1 MYYFCRKFKINTIP
15 FMKMNSIMT
24 FNNKKALLIKNSIM
38 LLFIGLLTFTTTVF
52 ATVVPMNAKSAVLVT
67 TTWNGTSWNNG
78 VPTLTS
84 DAVIAGN
91 YSSVGALEANTLAV
105 NNNAVVVINAGNTVT
120 LNGALTVVSG
130 SFTLNS
136 NASLI
141 QLQANAVNTGNII
154 VKRISSPLKRLD
166 YTLWSSPVANQNVQA
181 FSPATISNR
190 FNIYNPVTNAFEPL
204 ANPEL
209 TVFNSAV
216 GYLIRVPNTHPDT
229 IPTSWTGTFT
239 GVPNNGTFTVPV
251 TTNAYHAV
259 GNPYPSALDADQ
271 FITANGITEALYFW
285 RKTNNGVNG
294 SYATYTLAGG
304 VGCDL
309 NDLSN
314 PLRYTPNGT
323 IQVGQGFVTKA
334 TTSSFAFTNAM
345 RVADTRNQFLRVNEN
360 RSRIWLNLTNT
371 SGLYNQMMVAYM
383 PNATAGV
390 DLAMDGKFFNDNTT
404 ALNSY
409 LNGEEYAIQAK
420 GLPFVQTDVVPL
432 TFKVQ
437 SAGSYTITLASFDG
451 LFIPADQRVLL
462 KDNLTNAVQDLKA
475 GSYTFEASAGFYP
488 TRFEIRY
495 SNALATVQNIFN
507 DQDVVVIPQDQK
519 LLIQTGTIPM
529 DTVSVYDISGKLL
542 FTKNNINANTT
553 SIALGDTHQVVLLK
567 ITSNDKQ
574 SVVKKVML

>member
-1 MYYFCRKFKINTIP
+1 
-15 FMKMNSIMT
+15 MKMNSIMT
-24 FNNKKALLIKNSIM
+24 FNNKKAKLRKSSMM

-52 ATVVPMNAKSAVLVT
+52 ATVMPTCAKTAVLIT
-67 TTWNGTSWNNG
+67 TTWNGTVWSNG
-78 VPTLTS
+78 VPTLTT

-91 YSSVGALEANTLAV
+91 YTSTAALEANTLTV
-105 NNNAVVVINAGNTVT
+105 NTNAVVVIASGHTVT

-141 QLQANAVNTGNII
+141 QLQPNAVNTGNII
-154 VKRISSPLKRLD
+154 VKRISSPLMRLD
-166 YTLWSSPVANQNVQA
+166 YTLWSSPVTNQNLQA
-181 FSPATISNR
+181 FSPATLSNR
-190 FNIYNPVTNAFEPL
+190 FNVYNPVTNAFEPL

-209 TVFNSAV
+209 TIFNSGV
-216 GYLIRVPNTHPDT
+216 GYLIRVPNTHPVT
-229 IPTSWTGTFT
+229 TPTTWSGAFT

-251 TTNAYHAV
+251 TTNTYNAI
-259 GNPYPSALDADQ
+259 GNPYPSPIDADQ

-334 TTSSFAFTNAM
+334 TTSSFTFTNAM
-345 RVADTRNQFLRVNEN
+345 RVADTRGQFLRVNEN

-371 SGLYNQMMVAYM
+371 TGLYNQMMVAYM

-390 DLAMDGKFFNDNTT
+390 DLALDGKFFNDNTT
-404 ALNSY
+404 ALNSL

-432 TFKVQ
+432 AFKVQ

-451 LFIPADQRVLL
+451 LFVPADQRVLL
-462 KDNLTNAVQDLKA
+462 KDNWTNAVQDLKA
-475 GSYTFEASAGFYP
+475 GSYTFEASAGVYNS
-488 TRFEIRY
+488 RFEIQY
-495 SNALATVQNIFN
+495 ANTLATTQNVFTAT
-507 DQDVVVIPQDQK
+507 DVVVIPQDQK
-519 LLIQTGTIPM
+519 LLIESGTVPM
-529 DTVSVYDISGKLL
+529 DSIAVYDINGKVL
-542 FTKNNINANTT
+542 FTKNDINATT
-553 SIALGDTHQVVLLK
+553 TTIPLGVTHQVVLLK

-574 SVVKKVML
+574 SVVKKIML

>member
-52 ATVVPMNAKSAVLVT
+52 ATVVPMNANSAVLVT

-84 DAVIAGN
+84 DAVIVGN
-91 YSSVGALEANTLAV
+91 YTSSGILVANTLTV

-154 VKRISSPLKRLD
+154 VKRVSSPLKRLD

-190 FNIYNPVTNAFEPL
+190 FNIYNSVTNAFEPL

-209 TVFNSAV
+209 NVFNSAV

-239 GVPNNGTFTVPV
+239 GVPNNGTFTIPV
-251 TTNAYHAV
+251 TTNTYNAV
-259 GNPYPSALDADQ
+259 GNPYPSAIDADQ

-334 TTSSFAFTNAM
+334 TTSSFTFTNAM

-371 SGLYNQMMVAYM
+371 SGLYHQMMVAYM

-409 LNGEEYAIQAK
+409 LNGEEYAIHAK

-475 GSYTFEASAGFYP
+475 GSYTFEASAGVYP

-495 SNALATVQNIFN
+495 ANALATTQNVFN
-507 DQDVVVIPQDQK
+507 GNDVVVTLQDQK
-519 LLIQTGTIPM
+519 LLIETGTVPM
-529 DTVSVYDISGKLL
+529 DTVLVYDISGKLL
-542 FTKNNINANTT
+542 LTKSKINATTT
-553 SIALGDTHQVVLLK
+553 SIAVGVTHQVMLLK
-567 ITSNDKQ
+567 ITSSQNQ

>member
-1 MYYFCRKFKINTIP
+1 
-15 FMKMNSIMT
+15 MKMNSIMT

-52 ATVVPMNAKSAVLVT
+52 ATVVPMNANSAVLVT

-84 DAVIAGN
+84 DAVIVGN
-91 YSSVGALEANTLAV
+91 YTSSGILVANTLTV

-154 VKRISSPLKRLD
+154 VKRVSSPLKRLD

-190 FNIYNPVTNAFEPL
+190 FNIYNSVTNAFEPL

-209 TVFNSAV
+209 NVFNSAV

-239 GVPNNGTFTVPV
+239 GVPNNGTFTIPV
-251 TTNAYHAV
+251 TTNTYNAV
-259 GNPYPSALDADQ
+259 GNPYPSAIDADQ

-334 TTSSFAFTNAM
+334 TTSSFTFTNAM

-383 PNATAGV
+383 PNATSGI

-404 ALNSY
+404 SLNSF
-409 LNGEEYAIQAK
+409 LNNEEYAIQAK
-420 GLPFVQTDVVPL
+420 GLPFVQTDIVPL

-475 GSYTFEASAGFYP
+475 GSYTFEASAGVYP

-495 SNALATVQNIFN
+495 ANTLATTQNVFTATA
-507 DQDVVVIPQDQK
+507 VVVIPQDQK
-519 LLIQTGTIPM
+519 LLIETGTVPM

-542 FTKNNINANTT
+542 LTKSKINATTT
-553 SIALGDTHQVVLLK
+553 SIAVGVTHQVVLLK
-567 ITSNDKQ
+567 ITSSQNQ

>member
-1 MYYFCRKFKINTIP
+1 
-15 FMKMNSIMT
+15 MT

-52 ATVVPMNAKSAVLVT
+52 ATVVPMNANSAVLVT

-84 DAVIAGN
+84 DAVIVGN
-91 YSSVGALEANTLAV
+91 YTSSGILVANTLTV

-154 VKRISSPLKRLD
+154 VKRVSSPLKRLD

-190 FNIYNPVTNAFEPL
+190 FNIYNSVTNAFEPL

-209 TVFNSAV
+209 NVFNSAV

-239 GVPNNGTFTVPV
+239 GVPNNGTFTIPV
-251 TTNAYHAV
+251 TTNTYNAV
-259 GNPYPSALDADQ
+259 GNPYPSAIDADQ

-334 TTSSFAFTNAM
+334 TTSSFTFTNAM

-371 SGLYNQMMVAYM
+371 SGLYHQMMVAYM

-409 LNGEEYAIQAK
+409 LNGEEYAIHAK

-475 GSYTFEASAGFYP
+475 GSYTFEASAGVYP

-495 SNALATVQNIFN
+495 ANALATTQNVFN
-507 DQDVVVIPQDQK
+507 GNDVVVTLQDQK
-519 LLIQTGTIPM
+519 LLIETGTVPM
-529 DTVSVYDISGKLL
+529 DTVLVYDISGKLL
-542 FTKNNINANTT
+542 LTKSKINATTT
-553 SIALGDTHQVVLLK
+553 SIAVGVTHQVMLLK
-567 ITSNDKQ
+567 ITSSQNQ

>member
-1 MYYFCRKFKINTIP
+1 
-15 FMKMNSIMT
+15 MKMNSIMT
-24 FNNKKALLIKNSIM
+24 FNNKKAKLRKSGMM
-38 LLFIGLLTFTTTVF
+38 LLLIGLLTFTTTVF
-52 ATVVPMNAKSAVLVT
+52 ATVIPTYAKTAVLIT
-67 TTWNGTSWNNG
+67 TTWNGTAWSNG
-78 VPTLTS
+78 APTLTT

-91 YSSVGALEANTLAV
+91 YTSTAALEANTLTV
-105 NNNAVVVINAGNTVT
+105 NTNAVVVIASGHTVT

-141 QLQANAVNTGNII
+141 QLQPNVVNTGNII
-154 VKRISSPLKRLD
+154 VKRISSPLMRLD
-166 YTLWSSPVANQNVQA
+166 YTLWSSPVANQNLQA
-181 FSPATISNR
+181 FSPATVSNR

-209 TVFNSAV
+209 TVFNSGV
-216 GYLIRVPNTHPDT
+216 GYLIRVPNTHPVT
-229 IPTSWTGTFT
+229 TPTTWSGAFT

-251 TTNAYHAV
+251 TTNTYNAV
-259 GNPYPSALDADQ
+259 GNPYPSPIDADQ

-334 TTSSFAFTNAM
+334 TTTSFTFTNAM
-345 RVADTRNQFLRVNEN
+345 RVADTRGQFLRVNEN

-371 SGLYNQMMVAYM
+371 TGLYNQMMVAYM

-404 ALNSY
+404 ALNSL

-420 GLPFVQTDVVPL
+420 GLPFVQTDVLPL
-432 TFKVQ
+432 AFKVQ

-451 LFIPADQRVLL
+451 LFVPADQRVLL
-462 KDNLTNAVQDLKA
+462 KDNWTNAVQDLKA
-475 GSYTFEASAGFYP
+475 GSYTFEASAGIYNS
-488 TRFEIRY
+488 RFEIQY
-495 SNALATVQNIFN
+495 ANTLATTQNVFMAT
-507 DQDVVVIPQDQK
+507 DVVVIPQDQK
-519 LLIQTGTIPM
+519 LLIESGTVPM
-529 DTVSVYDISGKLL
+529 DSIAVYDINGKLL
-542 FTKNNINANTT
+542 FTKNNINTT
-553 SIALGDTHQVVLLK
+553 TTTIPLGVTHQVVLLK
-567 ITSNDKQ
+567 ITSKDKQ
-574 SVVKKVML
+574 SVVKKVVL

>member
-1 MYYFCRKFKINTIP
+1 
-15 FMKMNSIMT
+15 MKMNSIMT

-52 ATVVPMNAKSAVLVT
+52 ATVVPMNANSAVLVT

-84 DAVIAGN
+84 DAVIVGN
-91 YSSVGALEANTLAV
+91 YTSSGILVANTLTV

-154 VKRISSPLKRLD
+154 VKRVSSPLKRLD

-190 FNIYNPVTNAFEPL
+190 FNIYNSVTNAFEPL

-209 TVFNSAV
+209 NVFNSAV

-239 GVPNNGTFTVPV
+239 GVPNNGTFTIPV
-251 TTNAYHAV
+251 TTNTYNAV
-259 GNPYPSALDADQ
+259 GNPYPSAIDADQ

-334 TTSSFAFTNAM
+334 TTSSFTFTNAM

-371 SGLYNQMMVAYM
+371 SGLYHQMMVAYM

-409 LNGEEYAIQAK
+409 LNGEEYAIHAK

-475 GSYTFEASAGFYP
+475 GSYTFEASAGVYP

-495 SNALATVQNIFN
+495 ANALATTQNVFN
-507 DQDVVVIPQDQK
+507 GNDVVVTLQDQK
-519 LLIQTGTIPM
+519 LLIETGTVPM
-529 DTVSVYDISGKLL
+529 DTVLVYDISGKLL
-542 FTKNNINANTT
+542 LTKSKINATTT
-553 SIALGDTHQVVLLK
+553 SIAVGVTHQVMLLK
-567 ITSNDKQ
+567 ITSSQNQ

>member
-1 MYYFCRKFKINTIP
+1 
-15 FMKMNSIMT
+15 MKMNSIMT

-52 ATVVPMNAKSAVLVT
+52 ATVVPMNANSAVLVT

-91 YSSVGALEANTLAV
+91 YTSSGILVANTLTV
-105 NNNAVVVINAGNTVT
+105 NNSSVVVIASGHIVT

-130 SFTLNS
+130 SFTLHS
-136 NASLI
+136 NASLV
-141 QLQANAVNTGNII
+141 QLQSNAVNTGNII
-154 VKRISSPLKRLD
+154 VKRDSSPLKRLD
-166 YTLWSSPVANQNVQA
+166 YTLWSSPVSNQNLQA
-181 FSPATISNR
+181 FSPATLSNR
-190 FNIYNPVTNAFEPL
+190 FNVYNPVTNAFEPL

-229 IPTSWTGTFT
+229 MPTSWTGTFT

-334 TTSSFAFTNAM
+334 TTASFTFTNAM
-345 RVADTRNQFLRVNEN
+345 RVADTRDQFLRVNNN

-371 SGLYNQMMVAYM
+371 TGLYNQMMVAYM

-404 ALNSY
+404 ALNSL

-420 GLPFVQTDVVPL
+420 GLPFVQTDIVPL
-432 TFKVQ
+432 AFKVQ

-475 GSYTFEASAGFYP
+475 GSYTFEASAGVYP

-495 SNALATVQNIFN
+495 SNALATVQNVFN
-507 DQDVVVIPQDQK
+507 GNDVVVTLQDQK
-519 LLIQTGTIPM
+519 LLIETGTIPM

-542 FTKNNINANTT
+542 FTKSKMNATTT
-553 SIALGDTHQVVLLK
+553 SIAVGVTNQVVLLK
-567 ITSNDKQ
+567 ITSSQNQ

>member
-1 MYYFCRKFKINTIP
+1 
-15 FMKMNSIMT
+15 MT

-52 ATVVPMNAKSAVLVT
+52 ATVVPMNANSAVLVT

-84 DAVIAGN
+84 DAVIVGN
-91 YSSVGALEANTLAV
+91 YTSSGILVANTLTV

-154 VKRISSPLKRLD
+154 VKRVSSPLKRLD

-190 FNIYNPVTNAFEPL
+190 FNIYNSVTNAFEPL

-209 TVFNSAV
+209 NVFNSAV

-239 GVPNNGTFTVPV
+239 GVPNNGTFTIPV
-251 TTNAYHAV
+251 TTNTYNAV
-259 GNPYPSALDADQ
+259 GNPYPSAIDADQ

-334 TTSSFAFTNAM
+334 TTSSFTFTNAM

-383 PNATAGV
+383 PNATSGI

-404 ALNSY
+404 SLNSF
-409 LNGEEYAIQAK
+409 LNNEEYAIQAK
-420 GLPFVQTDVVPL
+420 GLPFVQTDIVPL

-475 GSYTFEASAGFYP
+475 GSYTFEASAGVYP

-495 SNALATVQNIFN
+495 ANTLATTQNVFTATA
-507 DQDVVVIPQDQK
+507 VVVIPQDQK
-519 LLIQTGTIPM
+519 LLIETGTVPM

-542 FTKNNINANTT
+542 LTKSKINATTT
-553 SIALGDTHQVVLLK
+553 SIAVGVTHQVVLLK
-567 ITSNDKQ
+567 ITSSQNQ

>member
-1 MYYFCRKFKINTIP
+1 
-15 FMKMNSIMT
+15 MKMNSIMT

-52 ATVVPMNAKSAVLVT
+52 ATVVPMNANSAVLVT

-84 DAVIAGN
+84 DAVIVGN
-91 YSSVGALEANTLAV
+91 YTSSGILVANTLTV

-154 VKRISSPLKRLD
+154 VKRVSSPLKRLD

-190 FNIYNPVTNAFEPL
+190 FNIYNSVTNAFEPL

-209 TVFNSAV
+209 NVFNSAV

-239 GVPNNGTFTVPV
+239 GVPNNGTFTIPV
-251 TTNAYHAV
+251 TTNTYNAV
-259 GNPYPSALDADQ
+259 GNPYPSVIDADQ

-323 IQVGQGFVTKA
+323 IQIGQGFVTKA
-334 TTSSFAFTNAM
+334 TTSSFTFTNAM

-495 SNALATVQNIFN
+495 ANTLATAQNVFN
-507 DQDVVVIPQDQK
+507 GNDVVVTLQDQK
-519 LLIQTGTIPM
+519 LLIETGTVPM

-542 FTKNNINANTT
+542 LTKSKINATTT
-553 SIALGDTHQVVLLK
+553 SIAVGVTHQVVLLK
-567 ITSNDKQ
+567 ITSSQNQ

>member
-1 MYYFCRKFKINTIP
+1 
-15 FMKMNSIMT
+15 MKMNSIMT
-24 FNNKKALLIKNSIM
+24 FNNKKAKLRKSGMM

-52 ATVVPMNAKSAVLVT
+52 ATVMPTYAKTAVLVT
-67 TTWNGTSWNNG
+67 TTWNGTVWSNG
-78 VPTLTS
+78 VPTLTT

-91 YSSVGALEANTLAV
+91 FTSTAALEANTLTV
-105 NNNAVVVINAGNTVT
+105 NTNAVVVIASGHTVT

-141 QLQANAVNTGNII
+141 QLQPNAVNTGNII
-154 VKRISSPLKRLD
+154 VKRISSPLMRLD
-166 YTLWSSPVANQNVQA
+166 YTLWSSPVTNQNLQA
-181 FSPATISNR
+181 FSPATLSNR
-190 FNIYNPVTNAFEPL
+190 FNVYNPVTNAFEPL

-209 TVFNSAV
+209 TFFNSGV
-216 GYLIRVPNTHPDT
+216 GYLIRVPNTHPVT
-229 IPTSWTGTFT
+229 TPTTWLGAFT
-239 GVPNNGTFTVPV
+239 GVPNNGTFTIPV
-251 TTNAYHAV
+251 TTNTYNAI
-259 GNPYPSALDADQ
+259 GNPYPSPIDADQ

-314 PLRYTPNGT
+314 PLRYSSNGT

-334 TTSSFAFTNAM
+334 TTSSFTFTNAM
-345 RVADTRNQFLRVNEN
+345 RVADTRGQFLRVNEN

-371 SGLYNQMMVAYM
+371 TGLYNQMMVAYM

-390 DLAMDGKFFNDNTT
+390 DLALDGKFFNDNTT
-404 ALNSY
+404 ALNSL

-432 TFKVQ
+432 AFKVQ

-451 LFIPADQRVLL
+451 LFVPADQRVLL
-462 KDNLTNAVQDLKA
+462 KDNWTNAVQDLKA
-475 GSYTFEASAGFYP
+475 GSYTFEASAGVYNS
-488 TRFEIRY
+488 RFEIQY
-495 SNALATVQNIFN
+495 ANTLATTQNVFTAT
-507 DQDVVVIPQDQK
+507 DVVVIPQDQK
-519 LLIQTGTIPM
+519 ILIETGTVPM
-529 DTVSVYDISGKLL
+529 DSIAVYDINGKVL
-542 FTKNNINANTT
+542 FTKNNINATTT
-553 SIALGDTHQVVLLK
+553 SIALGVTHQVVLLK

-574 SVVKKVML
+574 SVVKKIML